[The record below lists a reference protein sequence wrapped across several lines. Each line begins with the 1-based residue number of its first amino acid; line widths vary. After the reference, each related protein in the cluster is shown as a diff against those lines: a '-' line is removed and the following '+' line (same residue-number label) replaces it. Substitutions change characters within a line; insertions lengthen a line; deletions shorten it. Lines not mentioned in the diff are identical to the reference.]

1 MFGLTHLLQSR
12 SAIPTVSLQHD
23 VSPSNMRSRK
33 FPTTPSTPNCKV
45 VTSGVMQL
53 CAPLALGN
61 HCTCATAG
69 SASASMLTG
78 SAPKRHRSSDATAGS
93 ASASMPAGSAPKRH
107 RSSDATAGS
116 ASASMPTGSAPKQ
129 HRRSGATAG
138 FVSASMPAGS
148 APKQHTVVQQRRLLQ
163 STAAQNEY
171 PERSDPRSRCK
182 VVFDSDGEGACAQPA
197 LGKQQC
203 TCQVMT

>member
-69 SASASMLTG
+69 SASASMLT
-78 SAPKRHRSSDATAGS
+78 
-93 ASASMPAGSAPKRH
+93 GSAPKRH

>member
-69 SASASMLTG
+69 SASAL
-78 SAPKRHRSSDATAGS
+78 
-93 ASASMPAGSAPKRH
+93 MPAGSAPKRH

-116 ASASMPTGSAPKQ
+116 A
-129 HRRSGATAG
+129 
-138 FVSASMPAGS
+138 SASMPAGS